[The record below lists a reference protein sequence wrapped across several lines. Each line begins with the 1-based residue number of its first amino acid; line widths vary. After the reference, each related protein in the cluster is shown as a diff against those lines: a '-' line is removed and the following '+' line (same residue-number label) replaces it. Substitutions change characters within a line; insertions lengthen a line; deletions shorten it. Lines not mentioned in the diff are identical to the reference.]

1 MPRPVMVNKLSSQA
15 EESQLVESLPAGN
28 SIELISA
35 NLSRSTNSVFSRLHH
50 LGLISIDSS
59 KAIDI
64 NYRDAVFNFKEEN
77 IDIDLNT
84 RCIDWAELVGPKRL
98 KKNPN
103 FYRCESCQLTFESS
117 GKVYR
122 VFAVTS
128 MEDSVC
134 FQIFYSGC
142 WCRRQFDHLCQMPT
156 AHPWAGN
163 SFIHAGLRPSPLVSH
178 SRQQVNLTSAVTN
191 PVNGCNRPREYTSCL
206 ASKSIYI

>member
-1 MPRPVMVNKLSSQA
+1 MNNSESKKRLLALQKSEFFSMEIPDTLRFAIEKLSHAEHHDAQMPRPVIANKRWSHS
-15 EESQLVESLPAGN
+15 EENQQVEFLHAGN

-84 RCIDWAELVGPKRL
+84 R
-98 KKNPN
+98 
-103 FYRCESCQLTFESS
+103 
-117 GKVYR
+117 
-122 VFAVTS
+122 
-128 MEDSVC
+128 
-134 FQIFYSGC
+134 
-142 WCRRQFDHLCQMPT
+142 
-156 AHPWAGN
+156 
-163 SFIHAGLRPSPLVSH
+163 
-178 SRQQVNLTSAVTN
+178 
-191 PVNGCNRPREYTSCL
+191 EYTCCL